1 MGKYPIKHTVLL
13 IFLTLIG
20 IGCENKSPTK
30 SKEENDLF
38 KPDYIPL
45 TENIVLYE
53 VNIRAF
59 SRAGTFQGV
68 IDRLDSIKALG
79 INTIWLMP
87 IYPIGVK
94 NSVNSP
100 YCIKNYTEI
109 NPEFGLLDDF
119 KTLVSEAHEKNM
131 AVIIDWVANHTAW
144 DNPWITNKSWYTQ
157 DEDGIIIYPAGTNWQ
172 DVADLNYSNQ
182 DMRKEM
188 IKSMKYWIETADI
201 DGFRCDAAD
210 YVPYN
215 FWAQAIDSLYT
226 IGKYL
231 ILLSEG
237 SRNDHFTAGFQ
248 MNYGWDFY
256 YNLVN
261 VFNDDYSVT
270 TIYNTHNTEYK
281 NIPEGKHKLRFT
293 TNHDESAWN
302 ETPVIL
308 FNGKKGAL
316 AASVITIFLGG
327 VPLIY
332 GSQEVGV
339 PEPISFFEN
348 DPIDW
353 TLNPDMLKTY
363 RDIIS
368 VYNSSEAF
376 RTGSL
381 TTYNDANISIFK
393 RTSGTEEYLI
403 IVNTRNRNISV
414 NTPSDLI
421 NTSWSDVFNNTEVQF
436 SQTINLDP
444 YEYRI
449 FRTEIPAN

>member
-1 MGKYPIKHTVLL
+1 
-13 IFLTLIG
+13 
-20 IGCENKSPTK
+20 
-30 SKEENDLF
+30 
-38 KPDYIPL
+38 
-45 TENIVLYE
+45 
-53 VNIRAF
+53 
-59 SRAGTFQGV
+59 
-68 IDRLDSIKALG
+68 
-79 INTIWLMP
+79 
-87 IYPIGVK
+87 
-94 NSVNSP
+94 
-100 YCIKNYTEI
+100 
-109 NPEFGLLDDF
+109 
-119 KTLVSEAHEKNM
+119 
-131 AVIIDWVANHTAW
+131 
-144 DNPWITNKSWYTQ
+144 
-157 DEDGIIIYPAGTNWQ
+157 
-172 DVADLNYSNQ
+172 
-182 DMRKEM
+182 
-188 IKSMKYWIETADI
+188 
-201 DGFRCDAAD
+201 
-210 YVPYN
+210 
-215 FWAQAIDSLYT
+215 
-226 IGKYL
+226 
-231 ILLSEG
+231 
-237 SRNDHFTAGFQ
+237 
-248 MNYGWDFY
+248 
-256 YNLVN
+256 
-261 VFNDDYSVT
+261 
-270 TIYNTHNTEYK
+270 IYNTHNTEYK

>member
-1 MGKYPIKHTVLL
+1 M
-13 IFLTLIG
+13 
-20 IGCENKSPTK
+20 
-30 SKEENDLF
+30 
-38 KPDYIPL
+38 
-45 TENIVLYE
+45 YE
-53 VNIRAF
+53 VNLRAF
-59 SRAGTFQGV
+59 SSSGTFQGV

-87 IYPIGVK
+87 IYPIGAK

-100 YCIKNYTEI
+100 YCIKNFMEV
-109 NPEFGLLDDF
+109 NPEFGVLDDF
-119 KTLVSEAHEKNM
+119 KTLVSEAHEKEM

-157 DEDGIIIYPAGTNWQ
+157 DENGNIIYPAGTNWQ

-210 YVPYN
+210 FVPYD
-215 FWAQAIDSLYT
+215 FWAQAIDSLNN

-231 ILLSEG
+231 ILLAEG

-248 MNYGWDFY
+248 MNYAWDFY
-256 YNLVN
+256 NNLVN

-270 TIYNTHNTEYK
+270 TIYSTHNTEY
-281 NIPEGKHKLRFT
+281 NNVPEGKHKLRFT

-302 ETPVIL
+302 ATPVTL
-308 FNGKKGAL
+308 FNGKQGAL

-339 PEPISFFEN
+339 PGTISFFEN

-353 TLNPDMLKTY
+353 TLNPDMLQTY
-363 RDIIS
+363 QDIIS
-368 VYNSSEAF
+368 VYNSSEVFHIGA
-376 RTGSL
+376 L

-393 RTSGTEEYLI
+393 RSSDTEEYLI

-421 NTSWSDVFNNTEVQF
+421 NTVWSDMLNNTEVQL
-436 SQTINLDP
+436 SQTITLNS
-444 YEYRI
+444 YEFLI
-449 FRTEIPAN
+449 FKTKIITAK